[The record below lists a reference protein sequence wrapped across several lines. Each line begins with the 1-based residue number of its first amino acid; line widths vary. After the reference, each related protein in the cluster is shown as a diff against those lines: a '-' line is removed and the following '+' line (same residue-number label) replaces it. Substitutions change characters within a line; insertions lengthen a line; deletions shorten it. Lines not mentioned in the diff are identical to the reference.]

1 VFSWHAHG
9 TASMLVSMF
18 PPSSLAW
25 LQTGFRMP
33 ELYTLAMVRGPTS
46 FVLESDQNRR
56 IEGNLSIP

>member
-1 VFSWHAHG
+1 
-9 TASMLVSMF
+9 MLVSMF

-46 FVLESDQNRR
+46 LVLELDHNRQYR
-56 IEGNLSIP
+56 GDNLDPFSLSGE